1 MNSPLDF
8 AALFVDSQ
16 AGSVLYFLLAVG
28 LSFGAWLLA
37 FDQSLRSPQ
46 EREARRYLLGL
57 SGVVLAWGGLVA
69 GNLYALFES
78 DGEALLPPLER
89 GTVLIAILSISWA
102 FLSAES
108 PRPERT
114 SRFIAVLLVLMSLA
128 AALLTASLGQAPA
141 EGFNAGT
148 SARAWTLA
156 PLIVSAGAV
165 LLLFTRYAFAA
176 DIPLKLLYWLIIVAG
191 QGSHLYILVTGEP
204 SGDFSGVVRLSTLAS
219 LALVPVILYRV
230 VLQRFRE
237 TLNREVASAVQ
248 VATLASA
255 PTQVVRQAPHSAA
268 NREAIFVL
276 KTLGVMLE
284 GENRAEIPLQVTK
297 AVAGA
302 LKADLVAL
310 LATQDAHW
318 ADPLA
323 AYHALRETALP
334 ALAIHLDNQPTLA
347 SAIELNI
354 QCVLLPTRSSAELND
369 LFERLDVRDV
379 GPSGPAYFQPMTRE
393 RRVVGVLVVAL
404 PYTARFLS
412 DEERTLLESLAP
424 VAARLLVLSR
434 DAAPSSIPTSLPESP
449 ATPDPRYQEL
459 QAKLEAASRQVQDLR
474 AEVNTLTEK
483 LAHER
488 EKLSELAKTPKDV
501 SITQQIRLIT
511 GERQRMAEERAALV
525 SALGDLRA
533 ILAGA
538 TADSGTEVY
547 RQMVNTLS
555 KEKESL
561 LAEKA
566 RLEAALQ
573 EMAGIRQDDP
583 HLREVLASAEAE
595 KARLAQDHARLK
607 AEIAAIQT
615 KLEELGLESGSLSLP
630 TLVSH
635 LTEERNRF
643 LAEAKRLRVERDRLL
658 AERQGLQDDLSLRQG
673 RTEQIRTL
681 QQDLS
686 RLAQDREA
694 LIRQRD
700 TLLAERD
707 LLNSQREDWLETRI
721 KLTTAYEQLAQEVE
735 RLRGKMGGAPP
746 IVEGSLSNP
755 KAPPEELKALR
766 KRLHEVE
773 EDRSNMEFSLI
784 RAREDIGL
792 LEREIERLESALQA
806 AQTRQKEGEGVPDVQ
821 VLVGLAQE
829 LRTPL
834 TSIMG
839 YTDLL
844 LSESTGILGET
855 QRQFLLRVQ
864 VNVEQLFQLIEN
876 LIRVVAL
883 DYGQLILA
891 PRRVDVEDLIDDAV
905 TASSA
910 QYREK
915 GLRLSLEV
923 APNLPPI
930 LGDRDALQQIVSRLL
945 VNAYLASPPEGQVR
959 VVARHIPD
967 FDFGKRDGRQS
978 AIYVAITDSGGG
990 VPAHEQAR
998 VFNRHYRAEN
1008 PLIQGLGDKGAG
1020 LSIAKALVLAHGGI
1034 IWLETVPNESST
1046 FQFVIPV
1053 DHAFGDK
1060 DLKRGNVSRLIE
1072 ALEQTSN
1079 PALP

>member
-16 AGSVLYFLLAVG
+16 AGTVLYFLLAVG

-69 GNLYALFES
+69 GNLYALFEA
-78 DGEALLPPLER
+78 DGRALLPPLER
-89 GTVLIAILSISWA
+89 GAVLIAVLSISWA

-108 PRPERT
+108 PRPERA
-114 SRFIAVLLVLMSLA
+114 SRFIAILLVLMSVA
-128 AALLTASLGQAPA
+128 AALLTASLGQTPA

-148 SARAWTLA
+148 SALAWTLA

-165 LLLFTRYAFAA
+165 CLLLARYAFAA
-176 DIPLKLLYWLIIVAG
+176 DIPLKLLYWFIIVTG
-191 QGSHLYILVTGEP
+191 QGSHLYILLTGEP
-204 SGDFSGVVRLSTLAS
+204 TGDFSSVVRLSTLAS

-248 VATLASA
+248 VAALASA
-255 PTQVVRQAPHSAA
+255 PTQVVRQAPYSAA

-354 QCVLLPTRSSAELND
+354 QCVLLPTRSSAELSD

-379 GPSGPAYFQPMTRE
+379 GPSGPAYFQPLTRE

-424 VAARLLVLSR
+424 VAARLLLLSR
-434 DAAPSSIPTSLPESP
+434 DAAPSSLPTSLPEG
-449 ATPDPRYQEL
+449 PDPRYQEL

-474 AEVNTLTEK
+474 AEVSGLTEK

-561 LAEKA
+561 QAEKA

-573 EMAGIRQDDP
+573 EMAGIRQDDH

-630 TLVSH
+630 TLVGH

-658 AERQGLQDDLSLRQG
+658 AERQSLQDNLSLRQG

-707 LLNSQREDWLETRI
+707 LLNSQLEDWLETRI

-735 RLRGKMGGAPP
+735 RLRGKMGGAPA
-746 IVEGSLSNP
+746 IVEGSLSAP
-755 KAPPEELKALR
+755 KAPPEELKALTR
-766 KRLHEVE
+766 RLHEVE
-773 EDRSNMEFSLI
+773 EDRSNMEFTLI
-784 RAREDIGL
+784 RAREDISL
-792 LEREIERLESALQA
+792 LEREIERLETALQN
-806 AQTRQKEGEGVPDVQ
+806 AQKRQKEGENLPDAQ

-905 TASSA
+905 TTSSA

-915 GLRLSLEV
+915 GLRLSLEI

-930 LGDRDALQQIVSRLL
+930 LGDRDALQQIISRLL

-967 FDFGKRDGRQS
+967 FDFGKTDGRQS
-978 AIYVAITDSGGG
+978 AIHVAITDNGGG

-1060 DLKRGNVSRLIE
+1060 DLKRGSVSRLIE
-1072 ALEQTSN
+1072 ALEKTGN